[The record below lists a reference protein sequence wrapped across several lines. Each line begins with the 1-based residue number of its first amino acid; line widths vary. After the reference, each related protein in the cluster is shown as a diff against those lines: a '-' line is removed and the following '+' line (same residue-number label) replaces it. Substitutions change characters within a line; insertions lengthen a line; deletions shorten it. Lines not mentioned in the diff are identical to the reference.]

1 MRSAIFPPIRVE
13 PEVQAEAEA
22 ASRGGEPLIL
32 RIEEAAVGASAWHRV
47 QAEFVHRGEAA
58 IARWKQEG
66 GGRSADKAMAG
77 LQERLDD
84 AKRRADQR
92 PGR

>member
-1 MRSAIFPPIRVE
+1 MRSATFPPICGER
-13 PEVQAEAEA
+13 EVQAEF
-22 ASRGGEPLIL
+22 L
-32 RIEEAAVGASAWHRV
+32 R
-47 QAEFVHRGEAA
+47 RGEAA

-66 GGRSADKAMAG
+66 GGRTVDEAMAG

>member
-13 PEVQAEAEA
+13 PGVRAEA
-22 ASRGGEPLIL
+22 ASRDGEPLTL

-84 AKRRADQR
+84 AKRRADHR